1 MELWDVYNIDRE
13 KAGKVIDRHSFE
25 ILQNGEYHLVAEAI
39 IINSKQEILMSKRA
53 ASKTKY
59 PLMWECNGGSVKS
72 GEDTLQAILR
82 ELKEE
87 LGIKLN
93 KDEAIFYKTI
103 RDDKAKDFKDIWI
116 FRKNIDLK
124 ELLFT
129 DNEVIEA
136 KWVSIKQ
143 FEKMRKHNDI
153 VPTIDFDEK
162 ELKNIIN
169 KGGINMLHKMKLNE
183 DPFERMK
190 NGAKTIEFRLYDE
203 KRKQIKVGDQ
213 IEFSKLPDLQEKL
226 LVDVVELYRED
237 TFEKLFRKLFTDEE
251 EIKRKTKSIY
261 EIYSPEKE
269 QQYGALGI
277 KILVI
282 TNSFRYTYNKL
293 VRDKIPEEIDSEL
306 GRKSKYRILSD
317 DEYLIELDK
326 KVLEEANE
334 FIEENSIEELGDLM
348 EVINAIMKLKGYTM
362 EEVYKVMNDKVGR
375 KGAFNKRI
383 YLEYVDEEKRN
394 LEEEKELNKE
404 FRK

>member
-136 KWVSIKQ
+136 KWVSIKE
-143 FEKMRKHNDI
+143 FEKMRKNNDI

-394 LEEEKELNKE
+394 LEEEQELNKE